1 MIVATEMQVMHLY
14 WSPVTKTLQTP
25 VTKTLHAHPCDNPL
39 HSVTYTPYTSNYR
52 SYITIINRCTCRL
65 KSLVLAEQHSI
76 YLYVYKTRARDIREH
91 SDHSMD
97 P

>member
-1 MIVATEMQVMHLY
+1 MTVATEMQVMHLY
-14 WSPVTKTLQTP
+14 WSQ

-52 SYITIINRCTCRL
+52 SYITIINRGTCRL
-65 KSLVLAEQHSI
+65 KTLVLAEQHSI
-76 YLYVYKTRARDIREH
+76 YLYVYRSHKTRARDIREH
-91 SDHSMD
+91 SAHSMD